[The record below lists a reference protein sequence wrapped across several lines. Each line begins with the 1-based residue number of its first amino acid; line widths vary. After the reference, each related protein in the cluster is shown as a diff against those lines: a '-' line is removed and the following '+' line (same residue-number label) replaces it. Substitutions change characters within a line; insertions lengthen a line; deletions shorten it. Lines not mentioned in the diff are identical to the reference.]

1 MDKEIEKF
9 RDEVVQWR
17 GSRRQGAHPYPAAM
31 KAKALQ
37 PWYFNGS

>member
-1 MDKEIEKF
+1 MDKEIEEF